1 MLKYAI
7 AAEEPVAIRYP
18 RGEACDLWKDQR
30 APIQKGCAEVL
41 AEGTEVALFVIGS
54 MVETAWQV
62 RKKLAE
68 KGIPTTVVN
77 ARFAMP
83 LDKNCLRKLA
93 ESHPLLVTMEENV
106 ASGGFGEHVA
116 AFLEEEAL
124 HTKVLRMAIPDCFVE
139 HGSVGELKKALGLDA
154 DSVTEKY

>member
-1 MLKYAI
+1 M
-7 AAEEPVAIRYP
+7 
-18 RGEACDLWKDQR
+18 
-30 APIQKGCAEVL
+30 
-41 AEGTEVALFVIGS
+41 
-54 MVETAWQV
+54 
-62 RKKLAE
+62 
-68 KGIPTTVVN
+68 VN

-124 HTKVLRMAIPDCFVE
+124 HTKASGLQFLTALWNMEVLAN
-139 HGSVGELKKALGLDA
+139 
-154 DSVTEKY
+154 

>member
-1 MLKYAI
+1 M
-7 AAEEPVAIRYP
+7 
-18 RGEACDLWKDQR
+18 
-30 APIQKGCAEVL
+30 
-41 AEGTEVALFVIGS
+41 
-54 MVETAWQV
+54 
-62 RKKLAE
+62 
-68 KGIPTTVVN
+68 VN

-124 HTKVLRMAIPDCFVE
+124 HTKVLRIAISDCFVE
-139 HGSVGELKKALGLDA
+139 HGSVGELKKHWDWMQIP
-154 DSVTEKY
+154 

>member
-1 MLKYAI
+1 M
-7 AAEEPVAIRYP
+7 
-18 RGEACDLWKDQR
+18 
-30 APIQKGCAEVL
+30 
-41 AEGTEVALFVIGS
+41 
-54 MVETAWQV
+54 
-62 RKKLAE
+62 
-68 KGIPTTVVN
+68 VN

-124 HTKVLRMAIPDCFVE
+124 HTAGPSGLQFLTALWNMEVLAN
-139 HGSVGELKKALGLDA
+139 
-154 DSVTEKY
+154 

>member
-1 MLKYAI
+1 MRLLQRNRWRSVIRAEKPAI
-7 AAEEPVAIRYP
+7 SGKISGHDSKRLC
-18 RGEACDLWKDQR
+18 GS
-30 APIQKGCAEVL
+30 I
-41 AEGTEVALFVIGS
+41 AEGTYAALFAIGS

-62 RKKLAE
+62 RRKLAE

-124 HTKVLRMAIPDCFVE
+124 HTKVLRIAIPDCFVE
-139 HGSVGELKKALGLDA
+139 HGSVGELKKHWDWMQIP
-154 DSVTEKY
+154 

>member
-1 MLKYAI
+1 
-7 AAEEPVAIRYP
+7 
-18 RGEACDLWKDQR
+18 
-30 APIQKGCAEVL
+30 
-41 AEGTEVALFVIGS
+41 

-124 HTKVLRMAIPDCFVE
+124 HTKVLRIAIPDCFVE
-139 HGSVGELKKALGLDA
+139 HGSPEELYARYEMDENWLARQINEAL
-154 DSVTEKY
+154 ERK

>member
-1 MLKYAI
+1 MHF
-7 AAEEPVAIRYP
+7 
-18 RGEACDLWKDQR
+18 CDWFDGGNR
-30 APIQKGCAEVL
+30 L
-41 AEGTEVALFVIGS
+41 AGK
-54 MVETAWQV
+54 
-62 RKKLAE
+62 KKLAE

-124 HTKVLRMAIPDCFVE
+124 HTKALRIAIPDCFVE
-139 HGSVGELKKALGLDA
+139 HGSVGELKKHWDWMQIP
-154 DSVTEKY
+154 